1 MDSQTIIITSGLG
14 ITTLIL
20 AAATAHCF
28 TQSLEEARH
37 GSFRRAL
44 LWVSTSAPL
53 AYFAMF
59 AGILALVK
67 GAALG

>member
-1 MDSQTIIITSGLG
+1 MDSQTIIIALG
-14 ITTLIL
+14 IITVIL

-53 AYFAMF
+53 ALSTTVTAAF
-59 AGILALVK
+59 ALVK
-67 GAALG
+67 GTGLG

>member
-1 MDSQTIIITSGLG
+1 MDSQITIIALG
-14 ITTLIL
+14 TVTVIL
-20 AAATAHCF
+20 SAATAHCF

-53 AYFAMF
+53 ALSTMITGIFA
-59 AGILALVK
+59 LAK
-67 GAALG
+67 GTGLG

>member
-1 MDSQTIIITSGLG
+1 MDSQTIIIALG
-14 ITTLIL
+14 IITVIL

-37 GSFRRAL
+37 GSFIRAL

-53 AYFAMF
+53 ALSTMVAAAF
-59 AGILALVK
+59 ALVK
-67 GAALG
+67 GTGLG